1 MAESYRQEKKE
12 TTANNKIDNCI
23 LKTNATENK
32 QKKNIIREKKETTVN
47 IA

>member
-12 TTANNKIDNCI
+12 TTTNNKIDNNI
-23 LKTNATENK
+23 LKTNATGK
-32 QKKNIIREKKETTVN
+32 IIREKKETTVT